1 MQFIN
6 VTKVAQVGVLTLINT
21 ERLNVLGNTLV
32 DQLLNALKAFEEAQI
47 RVVILRAAPGVKVWS
62 AGYDINELPPHGKD
76 PLECHEPLRRAVK
89 AMQNCLLPIIV
100 VVEGSVW
107 GGANE
112 LVMSG
117 DLVIAAA
124 GTTFALTPSRL
135 GVPYNPS
142 GIMTFMNT
150 MPLHVL
156 NEMFYR
162 AIPVK
167 AERLET
173 YGVVN
178 HVVPADQLAAFA
190 MQVAQ
195 EISLTSPLANRVFK
209 EQVTSMG
216 SAIPLTSNEFER
228 IEASRRVVY
237 SSDDYRE
244 GVLAIKEKRAPVFQG
259 K

>member
-1 MQFIN
+1 MELIN
-6 VTKVAQVGVLTLINT
+6 RLQVDQIGILTLQNT
-21 ERLNVLGNTLV
+21 ERLNVMGCALV
-32 DQLLNALKAFEEAQI
+32 DQLINALESFTNSNT
-47 RVVILRAAPGVKVWS
+47 RVILLRAVPGVKVWS
-62 AGYDINELPPHGKD
+62 AGYDVNELPPHGKD

-89 AMQNCLLPIIV
+89 AMHNCPLPIIV

-117 DLVIAAA
+117 DMVIAAT

-150 MPLHVL
+150 IPLHIL
-156 NEMFYR
+156 KEMVYR
-162 AIPVK
+162 AVPVK

-173 YGVVN
+173 YGAIN
-178 HVVPADQLAAFA
+178 HVVPPEKLADFS
-190 MQVAQ
+190 MQIAR
-195 EISLTSPLANRVFK
+195 EITLTSPLANRVFK

-216 SAIPLTSNEFER
+216 NAIPLTSNEFEQ

-244 GVLAIKEKRAPVFQG
+244 GVVAIKEKRTPVFQG

>member
-1 MQFIN
+1 MKLIEITQNGQI
-6 VTKVAQVGVLTLINT
+6 GILTLRNT
-21 ERLNVLGNTLV
+21 ERLNVMG
-32 DQLLNALKAFEEAQI
+32 NALVNQLIQGLEDFTAAGM
-47 RVVILRAAPGVKVWS
+47 RTVILQTIPGVKVWS
-62 AGYDINELPPHGKD
+62 AGYDVNELPAHGKD

-89 AMQNCLLPIIV
+89 AMQNCPIPIIV

-150 MPLHVL
+150 MPLHIFK
-156 NEMFYR
+156 EMVYR
-162 AIPVK
+162 ALPVK
-167 AERLET
+167 AERLEA

-178 HVVPADQLAAFA
+178 HVVPADALSDFA

-195 EISLTSPLANRVFK
+195 EIALTSPLANRVFK
-209 EQVTSMG
+209 EQVTSMM

-237 SSDDYRE
+237 SSEDYRE
-244 GVLAIKEKRAPVFQG
+244 GVAAIKEKRAPVFQG

>member
-1 MQFIN
+1 MNLIEISQIDN
-6 VTKVAQVGVLTLINT
+6 IGILTLQNT
-21 ERLNVLGNTLV
+21 DRLNVMG
-32 DQLLNALKAFEEAQI
+32 NALVNQLIDGLEGFAKSGMRA
-47 RVVILRAAPGVKVWS
+47 VVLKTIPGVRVWS
-62 AGYDINELPPHGKD
+62 AGYDVNELPPHGKD

-89 AMQNCLLPIIV
+89 AMQNCPLPIIV

-117 DLVIAAA
+117 DLVIAAT

-156 NEMFYR
+156 KEMFYR
-162 AIPVK
+162 AMPVK

-178 HVVPADQLAAFA
+178 HVVSPETLIEFS
-190 MQVAQ
+190 MQIAQ
-195 EISLTSPLANRVFK
+195 EIALTSPLSNRVFK
-209 EQVTSMG
+209 EQVTSMNN
-216 SAIPLTSNEFER
+216 AIPLTSNEFEQ
-228 IEASRRVVY
+228 IESNRRVVY
-237 SSDDYRE
+237 SSEDYLE
-244 GVLAIKEKRAPVFQG
+244 GVTAIKEKRSPVFQG

>member
-1 MQFIN
+1 MELLHH
-6 VTKVAQVGVLTLINT
+6 VRVGQIGILTLQNT
-21 ERLNVLGNTLV
+21 ERLNVMG
-32 DQLLNALKAFEEAQI
+32 NALVNQLIDALASFADSDI
-47 RVVILRAAPGVKVWS
+47 RAVILKTVPGVKVWS
-62 AGYDINELPPHGKD
+62 AGYDVRELPPHGKD

-89 AMQNCLLPIIV
+89 AMQNCPLPIIV

-150 MPLHVL
+150 MPLHIL
-156 NEMFYR
+156 KEMVYR
-162 AIPVK
+162 AMPIK

-178 HVVPADQLAAFA
+178 HVVPPDELADFA

-195 EISLTSPLANRVFK
+195 DIALTSPLANRVFK

-244 GVLAIKEKRAPVFQG
+244 GVAAIKEKRAPVFQG

>member
-1 MQFIN
+1 MKLIEISQAEHI
-6 VTKVAQVGVLTLINT
+6 GILTLNNT
-21 ERLNVLGNTLV
+21 DRLNVMGNDLV
-32 DQLLNALKAFEEAQI
+32 NQLIEGLEHFVTTGM
-47 RVVILRAAPGVKVWS
+47 RVVILKTLPGVKVWS
-62 AGYDINELPPHGKD
+62 AGYDVNELPPHGRD

-89 AMQNCLLPIIV
+89 AMQTCLLPIIV

-117 DLVIAAA
+117 DMVVAAE
-124 GTTFALTPSRL
+124 GTSFALTPSRL

-150 MPLHVL
+150 MPLHIL
-156 NEMFYR
+156 KEMVYR
-162 AIPVK
+162 AVPVK
-167 AERLET
+167 AERLQA

-178 HVVPADQLAAFA
+178 HVVPADALESYS
-190 MQVAQ
+190 MQIAK
-195 EISLTSPLANRVFK
+195 EICLTSPLANSVFK
-209 EQVTSMG
+209 AQVTSMM
-216 SAIPLTSNEFER
+216 SAIPLTSNEFEE

-244 GVLAIKEKRAPVFQG
+244 GVAAIKEKRAPVFQG
-259 K
+259 R

>member
-1 MQFIN
+1 MELIKRVQDDQI
-6 VTKVAQVGVLTLINT
+6 GILTLQNT
-21 ERLNVLGNTLV
+21 ERLNVMGSALV
-32 DQLLNALKAFEEAQI
+32 DQLISGLESFTHSDARA
-47 RVVILRAAPGVKVWS
+47 VILRTVPGVKVWS
-62 AGYDINELPPHGKD
+62 AGYDVNELPPHGRD

-89 AMQNCLLPIIV
+89 AMQNCPLPIIV

-150 MPLHVL
+150 MPLHML
-156 NEMFYR
+156 KEMVYR
-162 AIPVK
+162 ALPVK
-167 AERLET
+167 AERLES
-173 YGVVN
+173 YGVIN
-178 HVVPADQLAAFA
+178 HVVAAEELSAFA

-195 EISLTSPLANRVFK
+195 EIALTSPLANRVFK

-237 SSDDYRE
+237 SSEDYRE
-244 GVLAIKEKRAPVFQG
+244 GVAAIKEKRAPVFKG